1 MRSSKTISLNCSTTT
16 TRLTNKKRKQPKKT
30 FSDEG
35 LFLWNQEVK
44 RTIFIKFNTAQ
55 FMKKHFQILV
65 VVVTLILLSSTIF
78 SCEKANSNGKNK
90 TATKKAKVDSLKK
103 AKRMLLDTVDYK
115 KRITVL
121 SNGDTTG
128 KWTVKTVY
136 PLTGAL
142 LPYKRII
149 AFYGNLYSKRMG
161 ILGELPKDEMLKKLQ
176 EEVALWKA
184 ADTTL
189 ETVPALHYI
198 AVTAQG
204 KNGSGNNYRL
214 RMPFKQIDT
223 VMAWAKEIDALVF
236 LDIQVGHSTV
246 KDEITMLTDYL
257 KLPNVHLGIDPEFS
271 MKNGEIPGSKIG
283 TMSSDDINDAIAFLT
298 TVVKENNLPPKVLIV
313 HRFTKKMITDY
324 DKITPTPQVQVVID
338 MDGFGS
344 KELKRATWLRTIYPE
359 PVQFTGFKLFYKNDT
374 EGKNEMYTPQELLQ
388 FTPKPIYI
396 QYQ

>member
-1 MRSSKTISLNCSTTT
+1 
-16 TRLTNKKRKQPKKT
+16 
-30 FSDEG
+30 
-35 LFLWNQEVK
+35 
-44 RTIFIKFNTAQ
+44 
-55 FMKKHFQILV
+55 MKKYFPLLVAAVTIIL
-65 VVVTLILLSSTIF
+65 LLSSTF
-78 SCEKANSNGKNK
+78 SSCEKANSNGRNK
-90 TATKKAKVDSLKK
+90 TAIKKTKADSLKTTK
-103 AKRMLLDTVDYK
+103 TSLLDTINYK
-115 KRITVL
+115 KRMAVL

-128 KWTVKTVY
+128 KWPVKTAY
-136 PLTGAL
+136 PLPGAL

-161 ILGELPKDEMLKKLQ
+161 ILGELPKNEMLKKLKD
-176 EEVALWKA
+176 EVALWKA

-189 ETVPALHYI
+189 ETVAALHYI

-236 LDIQVGHSTV
+236 LDIQVGQSTV
-246 KDEITMLTDYL
+246 KDEIAMLTDYL
-257 KLPNVHLGIDPEFS
+257 KLSNVHLGIDPEFS

-283 TMSSDDINDAIAFLT
+283 TMSANDINDAITFLT
-298 TVVKENNLPPKVLIV
+298 TLVKENNLPPKVLIV

-324 DKITPTPQVQVVID
+324 EKIKPTPQVQVVID

-388 FTPKPIYI
+388 FIPKPIYI